1 MAKSEIK
8 VKVTT
13 VGDHLAMDLAQLVE
27 LMRDAQ
33 EEYFKTRSQNALQNA
48 KDLEKRVDQTVEKML
63 HPEKARGEDIP
74 GQTDLFGDPGPYVL
88 NQGGQQ

>member
-13 VGDHLAMDLAQLVE
+13 VGDYLARDLAQLVE

-33 EEYFKTRSQNALQNA
+33 KEYFKTRSQNALQNA
-48 KDLEKRVDQTVEKML
+48 KNWERQVDRAVEKML
-63 HPEKARGEDIP
+63 HPENFRKGDIP
-74 GQTDLFGDPGPYVL
+74 GQEDMF
-88 NQGGQQ
+88 Q